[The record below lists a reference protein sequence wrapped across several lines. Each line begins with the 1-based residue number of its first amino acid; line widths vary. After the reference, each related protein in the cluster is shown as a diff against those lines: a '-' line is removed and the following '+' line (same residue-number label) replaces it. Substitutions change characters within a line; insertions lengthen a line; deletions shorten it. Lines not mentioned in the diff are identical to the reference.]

1 MLPHVGSRYV
11 IGHVTIRLAEGG
23 LGGPLTY

>member
-23 LGGPLTY
+23 FL

>member
-11 IGHVTIRLAEGG
+11 IGHVTISHEW
-23 LGGPLTY
+23 P